1 LRCKGL
7 EVFLYSSEQTLHIL
21 KNAASKLVV
30 VWNGRGMSFQLN
42 LEMVRRETG
51 GDEPSSDQK
60 ILPVSGTK
68 VAGVW
73 KEWGLRGS
81 TYTV

>member
-1 LRCKGL
+1 
-7 EVFLYSSEQTLHIL
+7 
-21 KNAASKLVV
+21 
-30 VWNGRGMSFQLN
+30 MSFQLN